1 MAEKKTYTIDA
12 EQIEKA
18 WDYIQ
23 WLERSAALAMERSD
37 YDMSTHYS
45 TKADAMRCLM
55 DAFGLAGTEI
65 VRPRHDAPVAEGLRF
80 VPMTSSDRYD
90 ANADEDWQA
99 WTAHRV
105 EGDGWTVLNVVH
117 RDGGWVAELRRDGC
131 YEVRTRETPQEAVDA
146 ALEGYELGRG
156 AGAPVLEHDAA
167 EGAWLAF
174 RPMDRDDRG
183 FYIADAGYGAW
194 LWKTADPY
202 RQMAVVHC
210 DGCWRAEVE
219 WTSEDGHEYVNGAWR
234 EFSTP
239 QEAAQAVWGAYRG
252 VLAGTEKQSDW
263 Q

>member
-1 MAEKKTYTIDA
+1 MEKVYTVNA

-37 YDMSTHYS
+37 YDMNTHYS

-55 DAFGLAGTEI
+55 DDFGLAGTEI
-65 VRPRHDAPVAEGLRF
+65 VRPRHDAPEADGLRF
-80 VPMTSSDRYD
+80 APMTSSDRYD

-99 WTAHRV
+99 WTASYI
-105 EGDGWTVLNVVH
+105 GSYSWTVMTVVH
-117 RDGGWVAELRRDGC
+117 RDGGWTAELRRDGC

-146 ALEGYELGRG
+146 ALEGYEMGRG
-156 AGAPVLEHDAA
+156 AGAPV
-167 EGAWLAF
+167 GAWPAF
-174 RPMDRDDRG
+174 RPMDREDRSWHL
-183 FYIADAGYGAW
+183 ADEGYGAW
-194 LWKTADPY
+194 VWEQTKPSA

-210 DGCWRAEVE
+210 DGCWRAEVTWQGE
-219 WTSEDGHEYVNGAWR
+219 EGPEYVNGAWR

-239 QEAAQAVWGAYRG
+239 QEAAQAVWDAYRG